1 MALLH
6 RKGWQHKARFGTAEF
21 AGADGAAGPTGAAAS
36 AAATIG
42 LMLESTAPSGL
53 WAAGVGFVM
62 LQVSAVSM
70 HEGGKAIG
78 GGNACGG
85 GIR

>member
-21 AGADGAAGPTGAAAS
+21 AAGAAAATGAAAG

-53 WAAGVGFVM
+53 HAG
-62 LQVSAVSM
+62 VSM
-70 HEGGKAIG
+70 HEGGDAFG
-78 GGNACGG
+78 FGNACGG
-85 GIR
+85 GERGIVWSL